1 MTITHNNNSEAPKS
15 MTDAT
20 PEFKLDYG
28 KLVEE
33 WTLADVVVL
42 VEGERFPVH
51 RGVFAERIENFVW
64 TGPVGDVGGEYGG
77 WGQEIEQVT
86 VGFSGGREE
95 GSSDS
100 GGRRGGKGKVK
111 ENQGGNGVK
120 PKGNGE
126 LKVHTSIKTLV
137 WAHLFGSVETRK
149 VETEYFVLND
159 RHIRVGFIYN
169 CVPIFSVIFAFVQCR
184 TNC

>member
-1 MTITHNNNSEAPKS
+1 
-15 MTDAT
+15 
-20 PEFKLDYG
+20 
-28 KLVEE
+28 
-33 WTLADVVVL
+33 
-42 VEGERFPVH
+42 
-51 RGVFAERIENFVW
+51 
-64 TGPVGDVGGEYGG
+64 
-77 WGQEIEQVT
+77 VT
-86 VGFSGGREE
+86 VGCSGGREE

-126 LKVHTSIKTLV
+126 LKMHTSIKTLV
-137 WAHLFGSVETRK
+137 WVHLFGSVETSK

-159 RHIRVGFIYN
+159 RHIQVGFIYN
-169 CVPIFSVIFAFVQCR
+169 CVPIFSVIFAFVPCR